1 MRLVLKVALA
11 SEDHDHVTLVG
22 SSNHF
27 VVADG
32 AAWLNRCDGTGFGCG
47 DESVGEREKCIRGDN
62 GTFEVKRHAQSG
74 HTPLV

>member
-1 MRLVLKVALA
+1 MRLVLKVTFT
-11 SEDHDHVTLVG
+11 SEDHDHVTLVS

-47 DESVGEREKCIRGDN
+47 DHPRS
-62 GTFEVKRHAQSG
+62 T
-74 HTPLV
+74 